1 MYTNTKKHGGNFRQI
16 LDEEFKNANDVT
28 IASGYASLS
37 IVKVYESDFVKIAKN
52 GGVSRLLL
60 GMAFYDGLREKQLK
74 AVTELNEQLKGF
86 GNSSGVYVAR
96 GRRYHGKIYHF
107 ENQGQS
113 NLYVG
118 SSNFSSSGT
127 QGNIECTI
135 PVSIKE
141 EKIRL
146 IEFLKDLYSPD
157 YSTRI
162 DKVKIP
168 IYGKKIPILPNIQH
182 KWDNLDKYDVS
193 TIDKTNLPK
202 LEFPLERIVNQP
214 KSNLNIYFGK
224 GRQPPKGRKGKIIPR
239 AWYEAEITSSKS
251 LTALPDYPK
260 RDFLAYTDDG
270 YIIPMTTHGDYTK
283 NLRSKGSLQIFGIWI
298 KGKLERAGALQKY
311 EPVTLDTLIEYGNST
326 LTLYKIDDGKY
337 YMEF

>member
-1 MYTNTKKHGGNFRQI
+1 MYTNTKNYGGNFRNV
-16 LDEEFKNANDVT
+16 LDKEFKNADSVT

-37 IVKVYESDFVKIAKN
+37 IIKVYESDFVKIAQN

-60 GMAFYDGLREKQLK
+60 GMAFYEGLREKQLK

-135 PVSIKE
+135 SVSIQA

-146 IEFLKDLYSPD
+146 IQFLQDLYSSK
-157 YSTRI
+157 YSIRI

-168 IYGKKIPILPNIQH
+168 ISGKKIPTVKIQS

-224 GRQPPKGRKGKIIPR
+224 GRQPPKGSKGKIIPR

-270 YIIPMTTHGDYTK
+270 YIIPMTTHGDYNK
-283 NLRSKGSLQIFGIWI
+283 NLRSKNGLQIFGIWI

-326 LTLYKIDDGKY
+326 LILYKIDDDKY

>member
-16 LDEEFKNANDVT
+16 LDKEFKNADDVT

-37 IVKVYESDFVKIAKN
+37 IIKVYESDFVKIAEN

-60 GMAFYDGLREKQLK
+60 GMAFYEGLREKQLN
-74 AVTELNEQLKGF
+74 AVTELNEQLKDF

-107 ENQGQS
+107 QNQSQT

-135 PVSIKE
+135 PVSVEE

-168 IYGKKIPILPNIQH
+168 IYGKKTSILPNIQR
-182 KWDNLDKYDVS
+182 KWDDLDRYDTS

-202 LEFPLERIVNQP
+202 LEFPLERIENQP

-224 GRQPPKGRKGKIIPR
+224 GRTSSNGKKIPR
-239 AWYEAEITSSKS
+239 AWYEIEITSSKS
-251 LTALPDYPK
+251 LSSLPNYPK
-260 RDFLAYTDDG
+260 QDFLGYTDDG
-270 YIIPMTTHGDYTK
+270 YIIPMTTNGDYNK
-283 NLRSKGSLQIFGIWI
+283 NLRSKNGLQIFGIWL

-311 EPVTLDTLIEYGNST
+311 EPVTLDTLIEYGNQT